1 MTKKISYYLFLYIFS
16 IVVYLFLNIYNLNN
30 NLMKNTEYFLK
41 NVAKSLNF
49 VLTEEY
55 LLKSTNPKGVTKN
68 EYSLVNNNIN
78 TYISGTD
85 IKRLFTLSHFNSEFY
100 YSSYGDKG
108 NTNVEYFSKY
118 TEDNLVFD
126 IYKNRKFKMIKNNN
140 YVRAYIPYINKDS
153 KFYMIVID
161 YNLTYA
167 DKIFYRNIFIF
178 ILSSLFLFLMTIN
191 FVIFYKKT
199 HKTLISVENE
209 LKDIKK
215 KKRELSKHKMIF
227 EEKSKFDSLTKIRN
241 REYIYEFY
249 HEKCKEFNGNP
260 FVVMLMD
267 LDRFKQI
274 NDTYGHHLGDK
285 VLIRTTREICKRVRD
300 MDAFGRIGGDEFLLV
315 FSSTDLTRGK
325 DLAEKI
331 TSDVRSLEFFHEEE
345 LIKISCSIGLM
356 QYVGQEPHEFLKIVD
371 KYLYK
376 AKENRDGFATIWYL
390 E

>member
-1 MTKKISYYLFLYIFS
+1 MTKKISYYLFFYIFS
-16 IVVYLFLNIYNLNN
+16 IVIYLFLNIYNLQN
-30 NLMKNTEYFLK
+30 NLMKNSEYFLK
-41 NVAKSLNF
+41 NVAKSLSF

-55 LLKSTNPKGVTKN
+55 LFKSTMPKGVSKN
-68 EYSLVNNNIN
+68 EYSLTNKRMNN
-78 TYISGTD
+78 YISGTD
-85 IKRLFTLSHFNSEFY
+85 IMSLFTLSYYNSEFY
-100 YSSYGDKG
+100 YSSYVDKED
-108 NTNVEYFSKY
+108 NHVEYFSKY
-118 TEDNLVFD
+118 NDDNLVFD
-126 IYKNRKFKMIKNNN
+126 IYKSRKFKMVKNKN
-140 YVRAYIPYINKDS
+140 YIRAYVPYINNDS

-161 YNLTYA
+161 YSLVYA
-167 DKIFYRNIFIF
+167 FKVFYRNMIIFS
-178 ILSSLFLFLMTIN
+178 LSSIFLFLLTIN
-191 FVIFYKKT
+191 FVVFYKKT
-199 HKTLISVENE
+199 HKALVSVETE

-249 HEKCKEFNGNP
+249 HEKCKEFNGTP

-274 NDTYGHHLGDK
+274 NDNYGHHLGDK
-285 VLIRTTREICKRVRD
+285 VLIRATHEICKRIRD
-300 MDAFGRIGGDEFLLV
+300 IDAFGRIGGDEFLLV
-315 FSSTDLTRGK
+315 FSSTDLARGK

-331 TSDVRSLEFFHEEE
+331 TNDIRSLDFFHEEE

-356 QYVGQEPHEFLKIVD
+356 QYAGQEPHEFLKIVD